1 MNGFEKFEISN
12 YGNVRYKYK
21 NGRYRTAYTYVDGVG
36 YPRLLIRKNGKNYG
50 KYIHRLV
57 AEYFI
62 PNPNNYNEVDHID
75 RNKLNNHVSN
85 LRWCTSST
93 NNFNRGKKVG
103 KRPVTQYDL
112 NNNKIAEFKS
122 VSDAS
127 KTLGLH
133 HARIYEVA
141 SGTRKSI
148 KGYIFKFKG
157 G

>member
-1 MNGFEKFEISN
+1 M
-12 YGNVRYKYK
+12 
-21 NGRYRTAYTYVDGVG
+21 
-36 YPRLLIRKNGKNYG
+36 RKNGKCYG

-62 PNPNNYNEVDHID
+62 PNPNNYDEVDHID
-75 RNKLNNHVSN
+75 RNKQNNHISN
-85 LRWCTSST
+85 LRWCIRSM
-93 NNFNRGKKVG
+93 NKLNKLDNKK
-103 KRPVTQYDL
+103 KAKPVIQYDL

-157 G
+157 GKNE

>member
-1 MNGFEKFEISN
+1 M
-12 YGNVRYKYK
+12 
-21 NGRYRTAYTYVDGVG
+21 
-36 YPRLLIRKNGKNYG
+36 
-50 KYIHRLV
+50 V

-127 KTLGLH
+127 KILGLH

-141 SGTRKSI
+141 NGTRKSI